1 MSDSLVTLV
10 GAGLLG
16 AVVLGWV
23 AWLTGVGLMRTRA
36 TPRALPP
43 PPDTRP
49 AGAVVLT
56 LTFDASAEVEAAL
69 RELDTWPMKGG
80 VACLI
85 ARTEFLVALRP
96 HLAAARDA
104 KLETW
109 DGLAPEVDAW
119 LDARHRA
126 LRAQPADEERLV
138 VHLLLGRVW
147 GSTPLGSLEPVDTL
161 FERLEQWSVLVERM
175 QVVWTTAPRRTPP
188 P

>member
-1 MSDSLVTLV
+1 MSDSLLTLLSTV
-10 GAGLLG
+10 LLG
-16 AVVLGWV
+16 VV
-23 AWLTGVGLMRTRA
+23 AWLTGVGLARA
-36 TPRALPP
+36 RAARRALPAP
-43 PPDTRP
+43 LPDTRP
-49 AGAVVLT
+49 AGALVLT
-56 LTFDASAEVEAAL
+56 LVFDASAEVEAAL
-69 RELDTWPMKGG
+69 RELDTWPMQGG

-96 HLAAARDA
+96 HLATARDA

-175 QVVWTTAPRRTPP
+175 HLVWTPRPP
-188 P
+188 AG